1 MNKIS
6 STQTIHSTLVDVR
19 SQFDFQ
25 VAHAKGSLNLSSSN
39 LSKYALNFLATD
51 QAITFVVEDDSPETL
66 SELTDKANAI
76 GLTNVQGYVLF
87 AELPA
92 DSLQS
97 IDTISAED
105 FLSLPID
112 DSFTLLDL
120 RQAAEITRPAP
131 DRNLSNI
138 PIEELAK
145 EYTKL
150 EEKQKIYTLC
160 GSGGRATA
168 AASFLSDK
176 GYKPIVITG
185 GMKAVQALNK

>member
-1 MNKIS
+1 M
-6 STQTIHSTLVDVR
+6 
-19 SQFDFQ
+19 
-25 VAHAKGSLNLSSSN
+25 
-39 LSKYALNFLATD
+39 
-51 QAITFVVEDDSPETL
+51 
-66 SELTDKANAI
+66 
-76 GLTNVQGYVLF
+76 F

-168 AASFLSDK
+168 AASFISDK

-185 GMKAVQALNK
+185 GMKAVKALNK